1 MKDFSS
7 INAIV
12 NWNRGPRIDVNDSSC
27 DNFALN
33 INQFINNKWC
43 SIHEDCNFKPL
54 HYFKSHLT
62 FRAKWKIKIWKWDS
76 SLIQVFESTYDET
89 NKNICIHF
97 KSDNYETHKLWLWKS
112 IQLSLNYNFILHITS
127 KFASRLKNDFK
138 NLSIF
143 IHSEIKDYE
152 SFEKDYAIYASYII
166 DRKEIL
172 TNTANWWE
180 SDVIFMNHSFAAKS
194 WDHKRDWI
202 GMNDEEIYNNIIG
215 I

>member
-12 NWNRGPRIDVNDSSC
+12 NWNRGPKIDIQDSSC
-27 DNFALN
+27 SSFAVN
-33 INQFINNKWC
+33 INQLINNKWC
-43 SIHEDCNFKPL
+43 ALHQDCNFKPF
-54 HYFKSHLT
+54 HFFKSNFT
-62 FRAKWKIKIWKWDS
+62 FRSKWKIKIWKWDN

-97 KSDNYETHKLWLWKS
+97 KHDSYEVHKLWLLKS
-112 IQLSLNYNFILHITS
+112 IKLSTDCNFILHVTS
-127 KFASRLKNDFK
+127 KFASRLKHDFK
-138 NLSIF
+138 NTSVF
-143 IHSEIKDYE
+143 IHSKTEDYE
-152 SFEKDYAIYASYII
+152 RFEKDYNIYASYII

-172 TNTANWWE
+172 TKTGDWWE
-180 SDVIFMNHSFAAKS
+180 SDAIFLNHASISKS

>member
-1 MKDFSS
+1 MADFSS
-7 INAIV
+7 INATV
-12 NWNRGPRIDVNDSSC
+12 NWNRGPRIDVYDSSC
-27 DNFALN
+27 NYFALN
-33 INQFINNKWC
+33 INQLINNKWC
-43 SIHEDCNFKPL
+43 SIHEDCNFKPF
-54 HYFKSHLT
+54 HFFKSNFR
-62 FRAKWKIKIWKWDS
+62 FRATWKIKIWKWED

-97 KSDNYETHKLWLWKS
+97 KGDNYEAHKLWLLKS
-112 IQLSLNYNFILHITS
+112 IKLSIDYEFILHVTS

-138 NLSIF
+138 NASVS

-152 SFEKDYAIYASYII
+152 SFEKKYAIYASYII

-172 TNTANWWE
+172 TKTANWWE
-180 SDVIFMNHSFAAKS
+180 SDSIFLNHSFVAKS